1 MIRVF
6 STWCTVG
13 DNEGEIKGETI
24 SEVINNLCNVKG
36 TEFRH
41 ALFEPE
47 TDRIS
52 NRYIVVVNGKPIDP
66 EKELNRR
73 VKNGDRIAIFPAL
86 GGG

>member
-1 MIRVF
+1 MIKVF

-13 DNEGEIKGETI
+13 DSEGEIKGETI
-24 SEVINNLCNVKG
+24 SEVIKNLCNVKG
-36 TEFRH
+36 AEFRH
-41 ALFEPE
+41 ALFGPG
-47 TDRIS
+47 TDRIR

-73 VKNGDRIAIFPAL
+73 VKKGDRIAILPAF